1 MVPSSPVIQKL
12 WQKMRGVLAVAAGL
26 AVFAPI
32 PAFAFTWLMP
42 FWTMNVSATQAPIPT
57 LSFTDNPSGGNL
69 LIDMRHYT
77 AKRSDRIE
85 IAAKRDFQVAPGGE
99 TLNVSQFFET
109 LAQRA
114 GVEVLVRIKPLAGGN
129 RIQALKYKGT
139 AGSLPTVL
147 SPGGSSLAN
156 SVFLTPG
163 NYRLV
168 VKIKY
173 NKRGNGLWDNSPPPP
188 GSPHRFTFSF
198 T

>member
-1 MVPSSPVIQKL
+1 MMQSSPVVQML
-12 WQKMRGVLAVAAGL
+12 WQKARGVLAVTAGL

-42 FWTMNVSATQAPIPT
+42 FWTMNISATQAPPPS
-57 LSFTDNPSGGNL
+57 LSFTDNPGGGTL
-69 LIDMRHYT
+69 LLDMRHYT

-85 IAAKRDFQVAPGGE
+85 VTAKRDFQVAPGGE

-129 RIQALKYKGT
+129 RIRALEYKGSVGGT
-139 AGSLPTVL
+139 PNLL
-147 SPGGSSLAN
+147 SANDSN
-156 SVFLTPG
+156 SVFLSAG

-198 T
+198 I